1 MKFKWLKRIT
11 DYMKDKALSEKCGM
25 VYTEICD
32 HDFEVSKLYTHG
44 DNWKCKKCGHKYDG
58 F

>member
-1 MKFKWLKRIT
+1 MNFKWLKRIKE
-11 DYMKDKALSEKCGM
+11 YFEDKALAEKCGM

-32 HDFEVSKLYTHG
+32 HEYKEKAIYPHDFDL
-44 DNWKCKKCGHKYDG
+44 KCKKCGAKYNG